1 MINRYT
7 LPEMGVIWTEEHR
20 FQTMLEVEI
29 AACEAMAE
37 LKLIPQDAAKK
48 IRKSAKFDLSQVNEY
63 EKVTKHDVT
72 AFIKSISDSLGPE
85 SRFVHKGLTSSDV
98 LDTALS
104 IQMREGLGLLQKN
117 CLELV
122 ALLKKQAIKY
132 KEVPMMGRSH
142 GVHAEPITLGLKF
155 LLFYEEFK
163 RNLGRLDRAKDAI
176 SVGKISGA
184 VGTYANIDPRVE
196 EKAMKI
202 LDLEV
207 APVST
212 QILQRDRH
220 AQVLAVLAIV
230 GGSLE
235 KLATEIRHLQKTETL
250 ELEEPFSEG
259 QTGSS
264 AMPHKRNPVNCE
276 RVAGLARV
284 LRGNA
289 LAGLENIALWHER
302 DITHSSVE
310 RVIIPDSFILTDFMF
325 REMIGIVKGLQ
336 IYPENMMNNIWK
348 TRGLIFSQRVLLAL
362 IDKGLSREA
371 AYKIVQKSAMALW
384 KDVLHPVVEKRKAP
398 RRGGSLRP
406 SAEVTLKDMLLR
418 EKQVTDVLSKKEIDE
433 LFELDYHLKHVNT
446 IFKRVLP
453 KEC

>member
-1 MINRYT
+1 LISRYT
-7 LPEMGVIWTEEHR
+7 LPEMGKIWTEENR
-20 FQTMLEVEI
+20 FRVMLDVEI
-29 AACEAMAE
+29 ATCEAMAA
-37 LKLIPQDAAKK
+37 LNLISKKSAQK
-48 IRKSAKFDLSQVNEY
+48 IRKKAGFNLLQIAQF

-72 AFIKSISDSLGPE
+72 AFLKSVGQSVGPDA
-85 SRFVHKGLTSSDV
+85 RFIHKGLTSSDV

-104 IQMREGLGLLQKN
+104 LQIRQALDLLSANVEK
-117 CLELV
+117 LTAV
-122 ALLKKQAIKY
+122 LKEKAIKY
-132 KEVPMMGRSH
+132 RSIPMMGRSH

-163 RNLGRLDRAKDAI
+163 RSLARLEAARQVI

-184 VGTYANIDPRVE
+184 VGTYANVDPRVE
-196 EKAMKI
+196 EKSLKI
-202 LDLEV
+202 LKLKV

-220 AQVLAVLAIV
+220 AEVLTAISIL
-230 GGSLE
+230 GSSLE

-289 LAGLENIALWHER
+289 LAALENIALWHER

-310 RVIIPDSFILTDFMF
+310 RIILPDSFIAAHFMVC
-325 REMIGIVKGLQ
+325 EMIAVLKGLSV
-336 IYPENMMNNIWK
+336 YPENMMDNICK
-348 TRGLIFSQRVLLAL
+348 TRGLIFSQRILLEL
-362 IDKGLSREA
+362 IDKGLPRET
-371 AYKIVQKSAMALW
+371 AYKIVQKNAMRVW
-384 KDVLHPVVEKRKAP
+384 KDKKLN
-398 RRGGSLRP
+398 
-406 SAEVTLKDMLLR
+406 LKDLLLE
-418 EKQVTDVLSKKEIDE
+418 EKEITSRFSKKEIGA
-433 LFELDYHLKHVNT
+433 LFDLDYHLKHVGT
-446 IFKRVLP
+446 IFRRVLG
-453 KEC
+453 K